1 MEQSTEELLGS
12 RIKAVLEKYGQV
24 TLKELVSN
32 FQRDCHSQGIFNI
45 NNLSVS
51 LQISVNHSVN
61 DNKKEVDKFIVE
73 YNNYKDDPDHE

>member
-1 MEQSTEELLGS
+1 MEKTNDELLGS
-12 RIKAVLEKYGQV
+12 QIKAVLEKYGQV

-32 FQRDCHSQGIFNI
+32 FQRDCQCQGILNI

-51 LQISVNHSVN
+51 LQISVN

>member
-1 MEQSTEELLGS
+1 MEKTNDELLGS

-32 FQRDCHSQGIFNI
+32 FQRDCQCQGILNI
-45 NNLSVS
+45 NKLSVS
-51 LQISVNHSVN
+51 LQISVN

>member
-12 RIKAVLEKYGQV
+12 RLKAVLEKYGQV

-32 FQRDCHSQGIFNI
+32 FQRDCQCQGILNI
-45 NNLSVS
+45 NNLSVT
-51 LQISVNHSVN
+51 LQISVN

>member
-12 RIKAVLEKYGQV
+12 RLKAVLEKYGQV

-32 FQRDCHSQGIFNI
+32 FQRDCQCQGILNI

-51 LQISVNHSVN
+51 LQISVN